1 MTWVLGFLVAAAVLL
16 FLEVLLPGGILGL
29 LAAACVIAAT
39 VQTGLEYDWVSA
51 SLVFM
56 GSILLGLLL
65 VLVEFRLFAK
75 TRWGKHFF
83 LMRTVEGV
91 SRPAP
96 TTEDMI
102 GKRGRTLTR
111 LNPSGRV
118 EIEGRTYEAQ
128 ARDGFL
134 EAGVAV
140 TVLAHD
146 NFKLIIESL

>member
-1 MTWVLGFLVAAAVLL
+1 M
-16 FLEVLLPGGILGL
+16 EE
-29 LAAACVIAAT
+29 LADRTDA
-39 VQTGLEYDWVSA
+39 EYDW
-51 SLVFM
+51 
-56 GSILLGLLL
+56 
-65 VLVEFRLFAK
+65 E
-75 TRWGKHFF
+75 TW
-83 LMRTVEGV
+83 
-91 SRPAP
+91 P
-96 TTEDMI
+96 DM
-102 GKRGRTLTR
+102 TR